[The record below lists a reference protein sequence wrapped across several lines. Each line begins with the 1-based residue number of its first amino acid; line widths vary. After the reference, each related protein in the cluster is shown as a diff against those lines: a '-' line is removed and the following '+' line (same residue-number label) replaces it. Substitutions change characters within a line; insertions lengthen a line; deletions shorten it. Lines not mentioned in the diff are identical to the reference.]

1 MAKLVLS
8 TDGAIVHQCFLD
20 AERVTIGRDA
30 GNAIVVD
37 DPAVAALAL
46 AIVAVG
52 NDYILDDLGGAG
64 DVMVNGAPALRRIL
78 QHGDVIELG
87 AHHLRYL
94 DAKASSEID
103 LERTMMFEGL
113 KQETDTPPV
122 DRLHTGVHVPSARV
136 SKAHFPDGRIRWLH
150 GARTGE
156 TRNLDRVI
164 ATIGKPG
171 TQQAVLTRRPHGYFL
186 AHVEGRATARVNGRA
201 IGKEPQALR
210 HGDIIEV
217 GVERVVFEII

>member
-8 TDGAIVHQCFLD
+8 TDGAVVHQRFLD

-37 DPAVAALAL
+37 DPAVALLAL

-64 DVMVNGAPALRRIL
+64 DVMVNGAPAHRRIL

-113 KQETDTPPV
+113 KQETDAPPV

-150 GARTGE
+150 GARKGE
-156 TRNLDRVI
+156 TRDLDRVI

-201 IGKEPQALR
+201 IGKEPQVLR

-217 GVERVVFEII
+217 GGERVVFELR